1 MKDKVKLEI
10 VDYGYSGEG
19 VGRVNNKVCFI
30 PYVLKGEVV
39 EGEVVKTTS
48 AFSKL
53 RLLKILSPSPKRI
66 KPPCPYFANCGGCAF
81 QNINYKE
88 ELYIKQQI
96 IQKQLSK
103 TGYMGELQVYQSSN
117 FYGYRNKIKLFC
129 KDGILS
135 LFQEGSKN
143 LVAIKDC
150 LLVEENIS
158 KAISKVQTFITAK
171 NIGNNIENVYIR
183 SQDNSLLVWF
193 RFYKPI
199 KLDFSGLQIML
210 GANCGVFSSVGKE
223 KSKHES
229 GIKIL
234 KANEFGLDCEFEV
247 DAFHQV
253 NNNVGEQLYKDAI
266 SYILGDKIIN
276 AYSGAGVLSGAIA
289 SQGKTVYG
297 IELGEA
303 EHISAEKLKEQ
314 NSLSKLY
321 NIKGDCAKLLAGLI
335 SNDLKTIII
344 DPPRIGIDKNVCEA
358 INQSKVKR
366 VIYIS
371 CESSTLVRDIL
382 RLDNYKIKT
391 VKIYDMFPRTSSIEV
406 LCILDRI

>member
-53 RLLKILSPSPKRI
+53 RLLKILSPSSKRI
-66 KPPCPYFANCGGCAF
+66 DPPCPYFANCGGCAF
-81 QNINYKE
+81 QNIEYKE
-88 ELYIKQQI
+88 ELSIKQQI

-103 TGYMGELQVYQSSN
+103 TGYKGELKVYKSPN

-143 LVAIKDC
+143 LIAIKDC

-158 KAISKVQTFITAK
+158 KVISKAQTFITAK

-183 SQDNSLLVWF
+183 SQGNSLLVWF

-223 KSKHES
+223 KPKHES
-229 GIKIL
+229 GLKIL

-266 SYILGDKIIN
+266 SYILGEKIIN
-276 AYSGAGVLSGAIA
+276 AYSGAGVLSGVIA
-289 SQGKTVYG
+289 SQGKIVYG

-314 NSLSKLY
+314 NNLSKLY

-371 CESSTLVRDIL
+371 CESSTLVRDVL

>member
-171 NIGNNIENVYIR
+171 NIDNNIENVYIR